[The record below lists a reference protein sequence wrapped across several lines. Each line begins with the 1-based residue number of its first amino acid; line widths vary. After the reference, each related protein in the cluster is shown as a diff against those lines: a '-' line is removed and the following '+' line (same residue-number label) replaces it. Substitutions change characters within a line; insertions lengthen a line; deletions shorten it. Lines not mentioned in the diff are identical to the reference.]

1 MSTKVSRSGILTL
14 FCSVSNPLQ
23 VPNAVTTDQA
33 CLSTKREAILKWLD
47 LVPDPFFYEL
57 ETSIIKIVGE
67 ASGLNHVSLYHGSG
81 RHVYAH
87 NNPQGVVTPTVNVIK
102 TSTHLSKVCAD
113 SQSGSPG

>member
-1 MSTKVSRSGILTL
+1 
-14 FCSVSNPLQ
+14 
-23 VPNAVTTDQA
+23 
-33 CLSTKREAILKWLD
+33 
-47 LVPDPFFYEL
+47 
-57 ETSIIKIVGE
+57 
-67 ASGLNHVSLYHGSG
+67 LNHVSLYHGSG